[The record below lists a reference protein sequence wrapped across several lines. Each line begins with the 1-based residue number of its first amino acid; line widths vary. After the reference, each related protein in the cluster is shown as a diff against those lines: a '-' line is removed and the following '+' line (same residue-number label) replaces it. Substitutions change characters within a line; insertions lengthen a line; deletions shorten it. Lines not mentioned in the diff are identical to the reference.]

1 MRTGH
6 GTVELFQITAAASHG
21 PTMPTQSHRY
31 LQPPPPSMSLSS
43 SKAKVTKAATNP
55 LSLEDTLHD
64 LAVIRASGIDLAA
77 ILDSTVPAPAAAATA
92 APTAADTTV
101 ARSHEFAQ
109 AARTAIKIRN
119 RGDVEAQGERVDD
132 VRGQLEEV
140 VEGLVEGSI
149 RC

>member
-1 MRTGH
+1 
-6 GTVELFQITAAASHG
+6 
-21 PTMPTQSHRY
+21 
-31 LQPPPPSMSLSS
+31 MSSSS

-64 LAVIRASGIDLAA
+64 LAVIRASNIDLAA
-77 ILDSTVPAPAAAATA
+77 ILDSTVPAPAAAA
-92 APTAADTTV
+92 ADTTV
-101 ARSHEFAQ
+101 DRSHEFAQ

-119 RGDVEAQGERVDD
+119 RGDVEAQGERVND

-149 RC
+149 RDSVC